1 MKRILKMSNVCG
13 TELRTRLM
21 MEQFVQTL
29 NSEDEYLLDMQDVTL
44 ISRSAADELYN
55 ITLDNPKIKIIHLSP
70 FVQKMLDAVILGRFQ
85 PRNLRPDA
93 TPVIHC
99 EDYNSLQEALMA
111 L

>member
-1 MKRILKMSNVCG
+1 MKHILKISEICG

-21 MEQFVQTL
+21 MERFAQTL
-29 NSEDEYLLDMQDVTL
+29 NNDDEYLLDMQDVSL

-55 ITLDNPKIKIIHLSP
+55 ITLDNPKIKIIHLTP

-85 PRNLRPDA
+85 PRTLRPNA

-99 EDYNSLQEALMA
+99 PDYNSLHEALSA

>member
-1 MKRILKMSNVCG
+1 MKHILKMSVVCG
-13 TELRTRLM
+13 TELRTRMM
-21 MEQFVQTL
+21 MERFAQTL
-29 NSEDEYLLDMQDVTL
+29 NKDDEYLLDMQDVTL

-55 ITLDNPKIKIIHLSP
+55 ITLDNPKIKIVHLSP

-85 PRNLRPDA
+85 PRNLRPNA

-99 EDYNSLQEALMA
+99 ADYNSLHEALMS